1 MDSIY
6 NKIRNLVYTTNCK
19 CHAPVHLVIG
29 RNNYEK
35 LCLEL
40 TPYINIVNNIT
51 NNFNGYIGYIDLITK
66 LIKLDVIV
74 VEADILEVV
83 LPARE
88 QFLSGCFD
96 HDKYN
101 KDTLTEIRG

>member
-6 NKIRNLVYTTNCK
+6 NKIRELVYTSIYTG
-19 CHAPVHLVIG
+19 HAPVHLVIG

-40 TPYINIVNNIT
+40 HSHMNILNNVT
-51 NNFNGYIGYIDLITK
+51 NNVNGYIDLIIK
-66 LIKLDVIV
+66 IIKLDVIV

-96 HDKYN
+96 QDKYN